1 MVNFPNLFNIAL
13 DKNSSIAQNRTK
25 SYWDVHLRRAVQDW
39 EMGSLVELLAT
50 IESFNSNEDA
60 PDRPNS
66 LLRLYVSTDLWS
78 ALWYACL
85 TLDNL
90 NGEDLSWSTGVTS
103 FLWFKLVASGIERGT
118 TVLELAECGYSHQE
132 NLAYDFFSYFVVS
145 TDERNRR
152 CSDGISTLV
161 PLSKPFVQLIFSA
174 GQDVHS
180 K

>member
-1 MVNFPNLFNIAL
+1 MLHA
-13 DKNSSIAQNRTK
+13 TK
-25 SYWDVHLRRAVQDW
+25 LSKPSHWHLT
-39 EMGSLVELLAT
+39 VEVDLEELPVKV
-50 IESFNSNEDA
+50 I
-60 PDRPNS
+60 
-66 LLRLYVSTDLWS
+66 YVSTDLWS

-103 FLWFKLVASGIERGT
+103 VGAPMNLSITYFCILVASGIERGT